1 MKVEPPVG
9 VAMIVT
15 GTPSNGALQLLVQE
29 SPVGLVE
36 VTVPVPDPANVTE
49 TEDGITSHVSTK
61 GALTLPWLS
70 TASTPKV

>member
-15 GTPSNGALQLLVQE
+15 GTPSNGTLQLLVQE

-36 VTVPVPDPANVTE
+36 VTCPVPEPANVTE
-49 TEDGITSHVSTK
+49 TEDGITSHV
-61 GALTLPWLS
+61 
-70 TASTPKV
+70 